1 MTEHLT
7 NRVKLLRCLVILNF
21 RPMTII
27 THLAQ
32 RPRKKNTRTL
42 RPKRGSAKRS
52 EFGKPLPPSL
62 GIRGLNGQGFQS
74 QENISITYL
83 AQKRIP
89 CHVLLWWTDKNF
101 QLLFKLADFI
111 CGANLKSQISNR
123 LTRLSCY
130 ASKLNAETG
139 SPARPTI
146 IVEKLTIAFLSNMS
160 YPTCIGHRA

>member
-27 THLAQ
+27 THLAL
-32 RPRKKNTRTL
+32 RPRKKNTGTL
-42 RPKRGSAKRS
+42 RPNRGSAKRS

-83 AQKRIP
+83 AQKRIL
-89 CHVLLWWTDKNF
+89 CHVLLSRIDRNF
-101 QLLFKLADFI
+101 RLLFKLPDCI
-111 CGANLKSQISNR
+111 CGVNLKSLISNR
-123 LTRLSCY
+123 LTRLSCG
-130 ASKLNAETG
+130 ASGIECRDGQDTG
-139 SPARPTI
+139 STI
-146 IVEKLTIAFLSNMS
+146 IVEKLTVKLDAQQLSAFKL
-160 YPTCIGHRA
+160 I